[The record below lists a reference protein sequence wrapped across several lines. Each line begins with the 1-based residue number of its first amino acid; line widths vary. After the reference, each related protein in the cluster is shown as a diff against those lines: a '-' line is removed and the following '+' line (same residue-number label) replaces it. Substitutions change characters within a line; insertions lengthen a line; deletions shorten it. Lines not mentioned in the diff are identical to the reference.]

1 MGYRAGLGW
10 PPPHKPVLSLK
21 YRVFGQHDSNC
32 KQFCYYIRLRSETP
46 PSLSSGIVGGEI
58 FFLEFLQESDAG
70 YNSRVKGLD
79 YSAPQLLTMES
90 YNDNANEQRRPKQP
104 ISR

>member
-46 PSLSSGIVGGEI
+46 PPLSHLNCGGGNLFSGIPAIIRSHLPYRCEGVG
-58 FFLEFLQESDAG
+58 
-70 YNSRVKGLD
+70 
-79 YSAPQLLTMES
+79 LLSPTTT
-90 YNDNANEQRRPKQP
+90 NHGVIQ
-104 ISR
+104 